1 MSVALPLL
9 PTITISPSP
18 LLCSVTF
25 VIPKMSPDI
34 AKCSLC
40 VCVCVCSQSYLTF
53 VIPWTV
59 ACQAPLSMEFSSQE
73 YWSGSPFP
81 TSGDLPDTGSS
92 LCLFISS
99 VDGQIHHQLQ
109 HLGSRICNS
118 LSVCLSV
125 RVSVCLHWTISDVFS
140 ASFKV
145 AFPSIF
151 SSSLLHS
158 GTT

>member
-1 MSVALPLL
+1 MWVHAQLFSYVWLFAATG
-9 PTITISPSP
+9 TITFQVS
-18 LLCSVTF
+18 LSV
-25 VIPKMSPDI
+25 
-34 AKCSLC
+34 
-40 VCVCVCSQSYLTF
+40 
-53 VIPWTV
+53 
-59 ACQAPLSMEFSSQE
+59 EFSSQE

-99 VDGQIHHQLQ
+99 VGGQIHHQLQ

-118 LSVCLSV
+118 LSVCPSV

-145 AFPSIF
+145 FSKYFLLQSITFRNHINKF
-151 SSSLLHS
+151 SDSKLFLHPGNKPFLVLLRKKRKNPYSLL
-158 GTT
+158 